1 MDGGQEKDNSCSVHI
16 ITMTYPKT
24 LLFEGYGL
32 SFRDRKIASA
42 MNELQCLCFGTSE
55 WNNLYSF
62 RLLVKAFFVLFCF
75 VFY

>member
-42 MNELQCLCFGTSE
+42 MNEL
-55 WNNLYSF
+55 
-62 RLLVKAFFVLFCF
+62 
-75 VFY
+75 